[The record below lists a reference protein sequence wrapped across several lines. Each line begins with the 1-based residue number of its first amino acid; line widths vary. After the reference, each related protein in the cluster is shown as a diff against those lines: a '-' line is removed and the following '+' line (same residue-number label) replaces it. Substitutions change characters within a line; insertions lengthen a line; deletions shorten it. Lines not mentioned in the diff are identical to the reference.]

1 VVLANGTKSICLHL
15 SMSYCDDLEMAL
27 CIVDERKT
35 KDVNSRTLMIDKRKR
50 HRGMSE
56 PEQYHDDRR
65 YTAGC

>member
-1 VVLANGTKSICLHL
+1 
-15 SMSYCDDLEMAL
+15 MSYCDDLEMAL